1 MPAKRFWRCVIML
14 TALAPTGCQAFCDR
28 WAPCHAPSAYP
39 SYPAQ
44 AGCVPCTPPA
54 PQCCP
59 AGYQPTNAYQQGW
72 AVPQSQTRLSPN
84 CCE

>member
-1 MPAKRFWRCVIML
+1 MPGKRIWRCVIML
-14 TALAPTGCQAFCDR
+14 TALAPMGCQAFCDR

-39 SYPAQ
+39 GYPAQ
-44 AGCVPCTPPA
+44 AGCVPCAPA